1 MNPTRILT
9 SMGKRFRGEK
19 GAALGITGALVLSY
33 PLLIAAAL
41 WPNALLFAVFA
52 LAGYVTEAM
61 AAERAGQFSAALNQV
76 GLSATMRAVFRET
89 ALLLLLAR
97 EETPST
103 GWFVATAATVVLL
116 HVLRAVHSNAALRVI
131 TARAFPVLT
140 RGFDLSRLRV
150 PGPPPVF
157 VRRHRDLLNLDVIV
171 LAGGPASVA
180 AGAAWPMAAALV
192 LTAVAWLTALAV
204 TARQVRLNRHLADR
218 DRVLKLVAE
227 EVAAYGP
234 EVVLYF
240 SGAEDCM
247 YQINMW
253 LETFDRLEKRK
264 MIILRE
270 RANLPL
276 LGRTST
282 PVLCFPG
289 GTEMMNFPMPA
300 TTRVALFPANA
311 GTNIHMLRIPEV
323 HSVFVGHGDSDK
335 AASFNPFSKVYDQ
348 VWVAGPAGRER
359 YMRSEAG
366 VRDEDIVE
374 VGRPQLAPIDT
385 TGATPDPILTVLY
398 APTWEGWTGDKY
410 HTSVAVMGPAL
421 VRLLL
426 DHAPHVRLLYKPHPM
441 AGKDSAAVRRAHQ
454 KIVNMIAEANAA
466 RDARGEWSTDPARTA
481 AARTRLQE
489 LTATLS
495 GLGGGGD
502 AELEEA
508 EASRAAAVPDVAGDA
523 RHRET
528 LAEAE
533 RTYWEAEGWWRHR
546 VVTGSVPHL
555 YGCFNRA
562 DLLITD
568 VSSVV
573 ADFIA
578 SGKPYVVTNGANLP
592 DEEFVRQNPS
602 TSAAYLLGRDCSGLA
617 AILAAVSADGEDV
630 MAPRRREL
638 KRYLLGADEPDAMS
652 RFTQAVDDLMKER
665 VRSGATA

>member
-1 MNPTRILT
+1 
-9 SMGKRFRGEK
+9 
-19 GAALGITGALVLSY
+19 
-33 PLLIAAAL
+33 
-41 WPNALLFAVFA
+41 
-52 LAGYVTEAM
+52 
-61 AAERAGQFSAALNQV
+61 
-76 GLSATMRAVFRET
+76 
-89 ALLLLLAR
+89 
-97 EETPST
+97 
-103 GWFVATAATVVLL
+103 
-116 HVLRAVHSNAALRVI
+116 
-131 TARAFPVLT
+131 
-140 RGFDLSRLRV
+140 
-150 PGPPPVF
+150 
-157 VRRHRDLLNLDVIV
+157 
-171 LAGGPASVA
+171 
-180 AGAAWPMAAALV
+180 
-192 LTAVAWLTALAV
+192 
-204 TARQVRLNRHLADR
+204 
-218 DRVLKLVAE
+218 
-227 EVAAYGP
+227 
-234 EVVLYF
+234 
-240 SGAEDCM
+240 M
-247 YQINMW
+247 YQVNMW

-289 GTEMMNFPMPA
+289 GTEMMNFPMPD

-323 HSVFVGHGDSDK
+323 HSVFIGHGDSDK

-385 TGATPDPILTVLY
+385 TGVTPDPMLTVLY

-410 HTSVAVMGPAL
+410 HTSVAVMGPTL

-454 KIVNMIAEANAA
+454 KIVDMIAEANAA

-481 AARTRLQE
+481 AARHRLEE
-489 LTATLS
+489 LTATLA
-495 GLGGGGD
+495 GLSGGGT

-523 RHRET
+523 RWRET

-533 RTYWEAEGWWRHR
+533 ATYWEAEGWWRHR

-555 YGCFNRA
+555 YHCFNHA

-592 DEEFVRQNPS
+592 DEEFVRSNPS
-602 TSAAYLLGRDCSGLA
+602 ASAAYLLGRDCSGLA
-617 AILAAVSADGEDV
+617 EILAAVSADGEDV

-652 RFTQAVDDLMKER
+652 RFAQAVEDLMRER